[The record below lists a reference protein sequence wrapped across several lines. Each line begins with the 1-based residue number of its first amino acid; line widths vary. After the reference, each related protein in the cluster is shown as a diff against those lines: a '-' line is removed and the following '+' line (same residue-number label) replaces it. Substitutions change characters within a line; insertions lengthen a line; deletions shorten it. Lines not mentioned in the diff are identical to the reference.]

1 MEVEP
6 PPPKKFSPGSTSIA
20 LQVDGPSPRE
30 DDIFKEFKKDLM
42 VDLGL
47 VLKAPPLTS
56 VATAGPG
63 IF

>member
-6 PPPKKFSPGSTSIA
+6 PPSKKFSPDSTSIA
-20 LQVDGPSPRE
+20 LQVDGLSPRE
-30 DDIFKEFKKDLM
+30 DEIYKEDLM